1 MRYFLFVILLL
12 LISCNERQGQKHEY
26 VEIESVKKDNVAF
39 VAIDSLKYK
48 PKGVLEKVDQPL
60 PIFIDFV
67 SKIQKDKWRFDVQRR
82 KKVSSYDFLDDND
95 IIYFNEIPFYKL
107 DFEDSAIS
115 EHKYYMEY
123 YPEYFDGFDVE
134 LNAQV
139 NSIWCYFYRG
149 DKINYTISDGII
161 EQWKFDD
168 ANSATK
174 FYMQINQVADI
185 IYFNT
190 MPFLYRKDNYVFI
203 FHTRAM
209 AFSYDQ
215 KRVFESFKKM
225 AKSIN

>member
-1 MRYFLFVILLL
+1 MRYFLFVMLLL
-12 LISCNERQGQKHEY
+12 LISCNERQEQKHEY
-26 VEIESVKKDNVAF
+26 VEIAAVKKDSVIS
-39 VAIDSLKYK
+39 VVVDSLKHK
-48 PKGVLEKVDQPL
+48 SKEILKKVDQPL
-60 PIFIDFV
+60 PVFIDFV

-82 KKVSSYDFLDDND
+82 KKVSSYDFLDDNN
-95 IIYFNEIPFYKL
+95 ITYFNEIPFYKL
-107 DFEDSAIS
+107 SFEDSAIS
-115 EHKYYMEY
+115 KDEYYMES
-123 YPEYFDGFDVE
+123 YPEYFEGFDAG
-134 LNAQV
+134 LNAEV

-168 ANSATK
+168 INSATK

-190 MPFLYRKDNYVFI
+190 SPFLYRLDNFVFI

-215 KRVFESFKKM
+215 KSVFESFKRIVD
-225 AKSIN
+225 SVN